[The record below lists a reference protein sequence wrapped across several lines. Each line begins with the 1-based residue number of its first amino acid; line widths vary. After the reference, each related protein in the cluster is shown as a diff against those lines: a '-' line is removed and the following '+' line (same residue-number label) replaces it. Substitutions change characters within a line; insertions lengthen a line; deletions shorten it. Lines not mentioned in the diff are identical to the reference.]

1 MLGNNM
7 FAYCG
12 NNPVISTDSTGMRTD
27 IWPVLFGDH
36 NQGYIH
42 RMVQLHIIA
51 SKAVEK
57 ELYLPGVGRADIYNP
72 DTKEIWEIKHG
83 GNSLSMQSQRRTDAE
98 EQAKKY
104 VKGAGK
110 DWCLGHANAFSGEF
124 VLKCGSITYLISY
137 DTPASGVILYYV
149 KELKDQ
155 KRTVDCVYP
164 ERILLP
170 KNDTKEVLVAIG
182 LGFVLSFAGVNN
194 GIADPVA
201 TIAYAY

>member
-1 MLGNNM
+1 M

-42 RMVQLHIIA
+42 RMVQLHI
-51 SKAVEK
+51 V
-57 ELYLPGVGRADIYNP
+57 
-72 DTKEIWEIKHG
+72 
-83 GNSLSMQSQRRTDAE
+83 
-98 EQAKKY
+98 
-104 VKGAGK
+104 
-110 DWCLGHANAFSGEF
+110 
-124 VLKCGSITYLISY
+124 
-137 DTPASGVILYYV
+137 ASGVILYYV
-149 KELKDQ
+149 KEQKDQ

-164 ERILLP
+164 ERILLQ
-170 KNDTKEVLVAIG
+170 KNDAKEVLVAIG
-182 LGFVLSFAGVNN
+182 LGFALSFAGVNN